1 MKQQINPRWQQMGLK
16 IAHLENHRAHLRRIH
31 QSALRA
37 LQEAAQEAQ
46 EKADQVQQEAETEE
60 RHLTDLRRQ
69 IDQTQAALDSLTL
82 QERATARLLQDL
94 YLDIPR
100 RLRRAADLRDQ
111 CLQYPPF
118 EQTLQFTD
126 VTRQINDTHARLEAE
141 REQARTNKT
150 TTQNE

>member
-1 MKQQINPRWQQMGLK
+1 MALK
-16 IAHLENHRAHLRRIH
+16 IAHLENHRAQLRRIH
-31 QSALRA
+31 QAALRA
-37 LQEAAQEAQ
+37 LHEAAQEAQ
-46 EKADQVQQEAETEE
+46 EKADQVQQEADTEE

-69 IDQTQAALDSLTL
+69 IDQAQAALDTL
-82 QERATARLLQDL
+82 NEQERATARLLQIL

-118 EQTLQFTD
+118 EQTPQFID

-141 REQARTNKT
+141 REQARISKSN
-150 TTQNE
+150 TQNE

>member
-1 MKQQINPRWQQMGLK
+1 MKQQINPHWQQMALK
-16 IAHLENHRAHLRRIH
+16 IAHLENHRAHLRRLH
-31 QSALRA
+31 LSAHRA

-60 RHLTDLRRQ
+60 RHLTDLRHQ
-69 IDQTQAALDSLTL
+69 IDQAQATLDSLNL

-100 RLRRAADLRDQ
+100 RLRRAAELRDQ
-111 CLQYPPF
+111 CTQYTPF
-118 EQTLQFTD
+118 EQTLQYTD

-141 REQARTNKT
+141 REQARMNK
-150 TTQNE
+150 NNNPK